1 MQHPTTMLFQRI
13 TCKQSISR
21 GKCSERGER
30 KQIIY
35 IYMYVYIVKCIFLLF
50 FRILNTENKSLL
62 ENKLSDAALRSHGIV
77 LIMKLQTVTFGALL
91 KLHRFTAGYPS
102 VPLPFF
108 QTRPLPNLEGL
119 QRLRCRSSV
128 HTDEVYRDGRR
139 RSAFLGCQLTRPVPT
154 GAALRK
160 VL

>member
-1 MQHPTTMLFQRI
+1 MQHPTTMLFQRV

-35 IYMYVYIVKCIFLLF
+35 IYVCVYIVKCIFLLF

-119 QRLRCRSSV
+119 QRLRCRSSD
-128 HTDEVYRDGRR
+128 HTDEVYRDGRC